1 MSRLG
6 IDIDPVAIIRNIFT
20 DEDIPDP
27 AHISVL
33 AEMGGAES
41 IVCCLREDIRSVNER
56 DVRVL
61 KEIVKTHL
69 NIRSTITDDTVR
81 KLLKIKPD
89 MITFVSSGAETSL
102 LPAPVNPEDYAVSL
116 SDYIADARA
125 NNIATGIFIEPDIDS
140 IKLAGKLEVDYIEIN
155 AKKYTSAENLDEQI
169 AELESINSLVIA
181 ANKLGMG
188 VNISGGINQENISE
202 LAKTPYLDD
211 LIVANSLIVKALA
224 IGFEQAVRD
233 FVSVI

>member
-6 IDIDPVAIIRNIFT
+6 IDIDPVAIIRNIFA
-20 DEDIPDP
+20 EDIPDP

-41 IVCCLREDIRSVNER
+41 IICFLREDIKSVNDR

-69 NIRSTITDDTVR
+69 NIRTTVNDDTVR

-89 MITFVSSGAETSL
+89 MVTFVSSTPEISL
-102 LPAPVNPEDYAVSL
+102 LPGTVNLEDSTGYL
-116 SDYIADARA
+116 SGYIADARA
-125 NNIATGIFIEPDIDS
+125 NAIATSVFIEPNLS
-140 IKLAGKLEVDYIEIN
+140 TIKQAGKLEFDYIELN
-155 AKKYTSAENLDEQI
+155 AKLYTSANDLDQQI
-169 AELESINSLVIA
+169 AELEELNTLVIA

-188 VNISGGINQENISE
+188 VNISAGISQENIGE
-202 LAKTPYLDD
+202 IAKIHFLDD
-211 LIVANSLIVKALA
+211 IIVANSLLVKALA

-233 FVSVI
+233 FVSLI